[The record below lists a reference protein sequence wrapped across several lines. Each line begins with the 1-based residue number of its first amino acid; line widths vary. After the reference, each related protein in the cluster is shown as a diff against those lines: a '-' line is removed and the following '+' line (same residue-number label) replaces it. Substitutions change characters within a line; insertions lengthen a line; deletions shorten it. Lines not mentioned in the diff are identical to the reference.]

1 MHKRLFGLLGTAALV
16 ISACGPATS
25 SPSTAPGGSTPP
37 ASTPPAST
45 PPASTEPSPS
55 AVTGFTDDLLFTPA
69 AYTPEEGKPGGTI
82 VVSDWQTYSILNP
95 YYTSSFK
102 NSQVM
107 AATIAP
113 LWDISPDGKWI
124 PELVTK
130 VPRLSDGGIVMDS
143 SGEGFTINL
152 ELKPG
157 LLWSDGK
164 PLTLEDMK
172 WTWEFILDKEQVGL
186 VSGTVGWDLIDKFDV
201 TDGGLKAAVHFTK
214 GFAGYYGLLA
224 TGPLPKHYME
234 QFKPAEAADKS
245 YPVGTPQLADAP
257 TSGPFK
263 YGASST
269 DTVEL
274 LRNDNYKVGKH
285 VAYLDK
291 LVFKFFTDAK
301 DAMIAAFLNKEIDL
315 ATDMLGGDFA
325 SIKDVDPTYGKA
337 LTGPAWEYEHL
348 DLNQQNEAF
357 KDPKVRE
364 AVAHGIDKDRLA
376 DILFPGLEKPPVA
389 CAPTP
394 PGLYWR
400 NEKLECAQFDVA
412 KAKQLLADAG
422 WTDTNGD
429 GTVDKA
435 GKELEL
441 KHCSTPAPV
450 RQAAGDALASMLK
463 DVGIKLTPTYDA
475 ILFEAWS
482 GTTKDTQ
489 CNIYRGTYDTAEFA
503 YVLTLDIFGDYYY
516 SYHSSQV
523 PTEENKGEGG
533 NTMRLN
539 DPTMDAALDEL
550 YKTVDP
556 AKIYEIAQTLQ
567 EIYASSNFEVPLYYR
582 SSVRGVSNRLGNFI
596 KNPSTA
602 SDMWNTEDWFVK
614 E

>member
-1 MHKRLFGLLGTAALV
+1 MHKRVFGLLGTAVLV
-16 ISACGPATS
+16 ISACGPASPS
-25 SPSTAPGGSTPP
+25 SSTAPGGSTP
-37 ASTPPAST
+37 AGTTPPASVG
-45 PPASTEPSPS
+45 PSPTPF
-55 AVTGFTDDLLFTPA
+55 TGFTDDLLFTPA
-69 AYTPEEGKPGGTI
+69 AYTPEQGKPGGTI

-107 AATIAP
+107 AATMAP

-124 PELVTK
+124 PELVTV
-130 VPRLSDGGIVMDS
+130 VPRMSNGGVVMDT

-152 ELKPG
+152 EMKPG

-164 PLTLEDMK
+164 PLTLDDMK
-172 WTWEFILDKEQVGL
+172 WTYEFIMNPEQVGL

-201 TDGGLKAAVHFTK
+201 TDGGLKAAIHFKK
-214 GFAGYYGLLA
+214 GYAGYYGLLG

-245 YPVGTPQLADAP
+245 YPVGTPDLANAP

-274 LRNDNYKVGKH
+274 LRNDNYKAGTH
-285 VAYLDK
+285 TAYLDK
-291 LVFKFFTDAK
+291 IVFKFFTDAK
-301 DAMIAAFLNKEIDL
+301 DSMITAFLNKEVDL
-315 ATDMLGGDFA
+315 ATDMLGSDFTA
-325 SIKDVDPTYGKA
+325 IQGVDPTYGKA
-337 LTGPAWEYEHL
+337 LAGPAWEYEHL

-364 AVAHGIDKDRLA
+364 AVARGIDKNKLWN
-376 DILFPGLEKPPVA
+376 LVFPGLEQPPVA

-400 NEKLECAQFDVA
+400 NENLECAQYDVE
-412 KAKQLLADAG
+412 KAKSLLAEAG
-422 WTDTNGD
+422 WTDTNGN
-429 GTVDKA
+429 GVVDKA
-435 GKELEL
+435 GKELEIN
-441 KHCSTPAPV
+441 HCSTPAPF
-450 RQAAGDALASMLK
+450 RQAGGDAIASMLK
-463 DVGIKLTPTYDA
+463 DIGIKVNPTYDG
-475 ILFEAWS
+475 ILFESWS
-482 GTTKDTQ
+482 GTTPETK

-516 SYHSSQV
+516 SYHSSQI

-533 NTMRLN
+533 NTMRLK

-556 AKIYEIAQTLQ
+556 AKIYDIAQKVQ

-582 SSVRGVSNRLGNFI
+582 SSVRGVSNRLGNFY

-602 SDMWNTEDWFVK
+602 SDMWNAEDWYVK

>member
-1 MHKRLFGLLGTAALV
+1 MRRRLFGLLASAAILGSACGTAA
-16 ISACGPATS
+16 S
-25 SPSTAPGGSTPP
+25 
-37 ASTPPAST
+37 
-45 PPASTEPSPS
+45 PSPS
-55 AVTGFTDDLLFTPA
+55 APGPSPSGSAPASEPVPSTPTGFTDDLLFTPA
-69 AYTPEEGKPGGTI
+69 PYTPAEGTPGGTV

-107 AATIAP
+107 AATFAP
-113 LWDISPDGKWI
+113 NWDISPDGKWI
-124 PELVTK
+124 PELVTT
-130 VPRLSDGGIVMDS
+130 VPKLSDGGVVLDS
-143 SGEGFTINL
+143 SGTGFTINL
-152 ELKPG
+152 EYKPG

-172 WTWEFILDKEQVGL
+172 WTWEFIMNPEQVGL
-186 VSGTVGWDLIDKFDV
+186 VSGTVGWDLIDKFEV
-201 TDGGLKAAVHFTK
+201 TDGGLKAAVHFK
-214 GFAGYYGLLA
+214 EGYAGYYGLLG

-234 QFKPAEAADKS
+234 QFSPAEAADKS
-245 YPVGTPQLADAP
+245 YPVGTPDLANAP

-263 YGASST
+263 YGASSA
-269 DTVEL
+269 DTLEL
-274 LRNDNYKVGKH
+274 LRNDNYKAGSH

-291 LVFKFFTDAK
+291 IVFKFYTDAK
-301 DAMIAAFLNKEIDL
+301 DAMIAAFLNKEVDV
-315 ATDMLGGDFA
+315 ATDLLQGDYA
-325 SIKDVDPTYGKA
+325 AIQGVDPSWGQA
-337 LTGPAWEYEHL
+337 LIGPAWEYEHL
-348 DLNQQNEAF
+348 DLNQANEAF
-357 KDPKVRE
+357 KDAKVRE
-364 AVAHGIDKDRLA
+364 AVARGIDKDKLW
-376 DILFPGLEKPPVA
+376 DLVYPGVPKPVAA

-400 NEKLECAQFDVA
+400 NENLECAGYDPEKA
-412 KAKQLLADAG
+412 KALLAEAG

-429 GTVDKA
+429 GTVDKG

-441 KHCSTPAPV
+441 QHCSTPAPFRV
-450 RQAAGDALASMLK
+450 AGGDAIASMLK
-463 DVGIKLTPTYDA
+463 EVGIKVNPTYDA
-475 ILFEAWS
+475 ILFESWS
-482 GTTKDTQ
+482 GTTPETQ

-523 PTEENKGEGG
+523 PTEENGGEGG

-556 AKIYEIAQTLQ
+556 AKIFEIAQKLQ
-567 EIYASSNFEVPLYYR
+567 EIYAASNFEVPLYYR
-582 SSVRGVSNRLGNFI
+582 ASVRGLSNRLQNFV

>member
-1 MHKRLFGLLGTAALV
+1 MQKRLFGLLASAALVMSACGTAAP
-16 ISACGPATS
+16 SASAPAAS
-25 SPSTAPGGSTPP
+25 APGSAAPP
-37 ASTPPAST
+37 ASV
-45 PPASTEPSPS
+45 EPSPS
-55 AVTGFTDDLLFTPA
+55 AVTGFTDDLLFSPA
-69 AYTPEEGKPGGTI
+69 PYTPEEGTPGGSI

-107 AATIAP
+107 AATFAP
-113 LWDISPDGKWI
+113 NWDISPDGKWI
-124 PELVTK
+124 PELVTV
-130 VPRLSDGGIVMDS
+130 VPNISNGGVVVDS
-143 SGEGFTINL
+143 SGAGFTINL
-152 ELKPG
+152 EYKPG
-157 LLWSDGK
+157 LLWSDGE
-164 PLTLEDMK
+164 PLTMNDMK
-172 WTWEFILDKEQVGL
+172 WTWEFIMDEEQVGL

-201 TDGGLKAAVHFTK
+201 DSSGLKGTVHFK
-214 GFAGYYGLLA
+214 EGYAGYYGLLG

-234 QFKPAEAADKS
+234 TFSPAEAADKS
-245 YPVGTPQLADAP
+245 YPVGTPELANAP

-263 YGASST
+263 YGASSA

-274 LRNDNYKVGKH
+274 LRNDNYKAGSH

-291 LVFKFFTDAK
+291 LIFKFYTDAK
-301 DAMIAAFLNKEIDL
+301 DAMIAAFLAKEVDV
-315 ATDMLGGDFA
+315 ATDLLQGDYA
-325 SIKDVDPTYGKA
+325 SIQGVDPAWGQA
-337 LTGPAWEYEHL
+337 LIGPAWEYEHL

-357 KDPKVRE
+357 KDAKVRE
-364 AVAHGIDKDRLA
+364 AVARGIDKDALW
-376 DILFPGLEKPPVA
+376 DIVYPGVPKTEPA

-400 NEKLECAQFDVA
+400 AEGLECAEFDVEAA
-412 KAKQLLADAG
+412 KALLTEAG

-429 GTVDKA
+429 GTVDK
-435 GKELEL
+435 GGEELEL
-441 KHCSTPAPV
+441 QHCSTPAPFRV
-450 RQAAGDALASMLK
+450 SAGDVIASQLK
-463 DVGIKLTPTYDA
+463 EIGIKVTPTYDA

-482 GTTKDTQ
+482 GTTPETQ

-523 PTEENKGEGG
+523 PTEENGGEGG

-556 AKIYEIAQTLQ
+556 AKIFDIAQDLQ
-567 EIYASSNFEVPLYYR
+567 QIYAESNFEVPLYYR
-582 SSVRGVSNRLGNFI
+582 SSVRGLSNRVGNFV